1 MQATDRDIRHWQEAR
16 RITAA
21 LLLIWGVVTFGAT
34 FFARELD
41 FQCFGF
47 PFGYWVAAQ
56 GALWVYL
63 ALIATY
69 AWTLRRLDVAAGGAA
84 PDG

>member
-1 MQATDRDIRHWQEAR
+1 MQATDRDIRYWRAAR

-21 LLLIWGVVTFGAT
+21 LLLVWGVVTFGAT

-56 GALWVYL
+56 GVLWVYL
-63 ALIATY
+63 VLIAAY
-69 AWTLRRLDVAAGGAA
+69 AWTMHRLDVAAGGGV
-84 PDG
+84 PGG